1 VVSLS
6 EITSQAA
13 GFGARLAAQLA
24 DERDNRFQGMPS
36 DGDSRAG
43 YEAMGREGWIGLHWP
58 EELGGR
64 GLDSLLT
71 VAAEERFGY
80 HWLPLSGYLLSVKT
94 IGNALL
100 GHASAELQERL
111 LPEIAAGRLVFC
123 QGFSEPEAGSDLA
136 SLRTSA
142 RFDGDRFVVSGHKIW
157 TSSAQ
162 IADWIYLAVR
172 TDPDASRPHR
182 GISVLVA
189 EMSSPGIEVREIE
202 TVGGGLL
209 CEVFLTDVEVPA
221 NQLVGELNGGWR
233 VLMSTLD
240 HERVTSEKVGVVL
253 RVLDDLAA
261 ALGDGAGGSGPATLE
276 LRRLRGEA
284 EAARLLGRRAAS
296 LLAEGRPAGGAGSM
310 AKLSMSMLVRRTAET
325 GVRLLGPRAL
335 VENGSEAV
343 GAGRLAALT
352 RASAGSTIAGGAAR
366 PARRADPRERRQHD
380 RRRSRGDPA
389 PRDRPPGPGMLGMT
403 AARTPRT
410 AGWGTSVALCATRIP
425 HPDRAVAGGGQRR
438 VGWRP

>member
-6 EITSQAA
+6 EITSDADRFAA
-13 GFGARLAAQLA
+13 ELARRLAGEA
-24 DERDNRFQGMPS
+24 DNRFQGMPS
-36 DGDSRAG
+36 DGDSREG

-58 EELGGR
+58 ERLGGR
-64 GLDSLLT
+64 DLDTLT
-71 VAAEERFGY
+71 TLAAEERFGY

-111 LPEIAAGRLVFC
+111 LPEIAAGRLMFC

-136 SLRTSA
+136 ALRTSA
-142 RFDGDRFVVSGHKIW
+142 RRDGDRFIVSGHKIW

-162 IADWIYLAVR
+162 LADWIYLAAR

-209 CEVFLTDVEVPA
+209 CEVFLTEVEVPDA
-221 NQLVGELNGGWR
+221 QLVGQPDGGWR
-233 VLMSTLD
+233 VLMATLD

-253 RVLDDLAA
+253 RVLDDLGAA
-261 ALGDGAGGSGPATLE
+261 SLE

-284 EAARLLGRRAAS
+284 EAARLLGHRAAM
-296 LLAEGRPAGGAGSM
+296 LLADGRPAAAAASM
-310 AKLSMSMLVRRTAET
+310 AKLSISTLVRRTAET

-335 VENGSEAV
+335 IEDGPDAV

-352 RASAGSTIAGGAAR
+352 RAAAGSTIAGGAA
-366 PARRADPRERRQHD
+366 E
-380 RRRSRGDPA
+380 
-389 PRDRPPGPGMLGMT
+389 
-403 AARTPRT
+403 
-410 AGWGTSVALCATRIP
+410 I
-425 HPDRAVAGGGQRR
+425 QRR
-438 VGWRP
+438 VIARQGLGCAA